1 MTSPLRR
8 YVDLLNQRQL
18 AAVLAGK
25 RPPVTRT
32 SESLH
37 AALQAFEAAYA
48 RYDEHQR
55 MLETYWALRWLLQE
69 NVKEIGGTV
78 LRENLVRLE
87 GLPLTTRVSSL
98 PALNPD
104 SAVRVAID
112 GIDLI
117 ECKALCHWVPSE
129 PGRAGAKELQQ
140 AQS

>member
-1 MTSPLRR
+1 
-8 YVDLLNQRQL
+8 
-18 AAVLAGK
+18 
-25 RPPVTRT
+25 VTRT

-37 AALQAFEAAYA
+37 GALQAFDAAYA

-98 PALNPD
+98 PALNPEIRGPPRD
-104 SAVRVAID
+104 RWNRPDRMQGALPLGVAGPGQGGRKGTPANAVIKC
-112 GIDLI
+112 L
-117 ECKALCHWVPSE
+117 K
-129 PGRAGAKELQQ
+129 
-140 AQS
+140 